1 MVYKLADD
9 VQFIVEGSTTYL
21 TKGDLRYDIAGS
33 AIQMI
38 ELIDGVRTLDDIV
51 EELMKIYGSNVEAY
65 TLVKDFEVFMGDL
78 VCEGLVT
85 LLKSPYRD

>member
-9 VQFIVEGSTTYL
+9 VQFIIEGSSTYL
-21 TKGDLRYDIAGS
+21 SKGDLRYDIAGS
-33 AIQMI
+33 AIQMV
-38 ELIDGVRTLDDIV
+38 ELIDGERTLDDIV

-65 TLVKDFEVFMGDL
+65 TLVKDFELFMGDL

-85 LLKSPYRD
+85 LVKSCFR